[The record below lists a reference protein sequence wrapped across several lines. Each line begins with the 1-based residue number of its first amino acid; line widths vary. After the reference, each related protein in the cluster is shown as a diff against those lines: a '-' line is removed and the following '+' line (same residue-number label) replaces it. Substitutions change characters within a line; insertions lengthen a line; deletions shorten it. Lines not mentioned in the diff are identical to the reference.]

1 MFAILAALG
10 FAIALILHLLAGP
23 YGSLVTSFALG
34 GLLCVALHLATGA
47 AVPVAIRRRDG

>member
-1 MFAILAALG
+1 MFAILAVVA

-23 YGSLVTSFALG
+23 YGSLVTTFMLA
-34 GLLCVALHLATGA
+34 GLICVALHLATGA